1 MKNFATI
8 LLMILTLLYT
18 NPVMSTA
25 CTEVRVKARDN
36 SVVIGRSME
45 FAQEVNSNIIVQP
58 RGDKRTSKLADGSP
72 GKSWTSKY
80 GLVYLDGFGLDIV
93 ADGMNEK
100 GLTVGALYFPDL
112 AEYQKVTPGKE
123 SRAVSNI
130 DLGMYI
136 LQNFATV
143 DEVKANLPE
152 IIVWGQKLE
161 VLDNIVVPLHYSVY
175 QEDGTGIII
184 EYSKEGL
191 TIYDSVGVLTNSPAY
206 SWHVTNIQNYV
217 NLTADNI
224 KPVVIDGISFAATGQ
239 GSGLKGIPGDPTP
252 PSRFIRVAAMG
263 YLSNKVNTA
272 TDTVNLVAHIM
283 NNVDIPIGIVRDF
296 ESGQVFHDYTQW
308 VVIKDLAQKIMYF
321 RSYNDLTIKG
331 VDLNKFDISEKGQ
344 RVSMPVMT
352 KENGLVDV
360 SADLK
365 SGG

>member
-1 MKNFATI
+1 MKNFVTF
-8 LLMILTLLYT
+8 LLIALTLLYS

-25 CTEVRVKARDN
+25 CTEVRVKAKDN

-58 RGDKRTSKLADGSP
+58 RGDKRISKLADGSP

-80 GLVYLDGFGLDIV
+80 GLVYLDAFGLDIV

-100 GLTVGALYFPDL
+100 GLTVGALYFPEL
-112 AEYQKVTPGKE
+112 AEYQQIAPGQE
-123 SRAVSNI
+123 NRAISNT

-143 DEVKANLPE
+143 QEVREALPN
-152 IIVWGQKLE
+152 ITVWGEKLE

-184 EYSKEGL
+184 EYSKDGL
-191 TIYDSVGVLTNSPAY
+191 NVYDSVGVMTNSPSY
-206 SWHVTNIQNYV
+206 PWHVTNIQNFV

-224 KPVVIDGISFAATGQ
+224 KPVVINGISFAATGQ

-252 PSRFIRVAAMG
+252 PSRFIRAAAMG
-263 YLSNKVNTA
+263 YLTVKVDNA
-272 TDTVNLVAHIM
+272 EDTVNLVAHIM

-296 ESGQVFHDYTQW
+296 ENEEVFHDYTQW
-308 VVIKDLAQKIMYF
+308 VVLRDLSNRIMYF

-331 VDLNKFDISEKGQ
+331 VDLNKFDLSEKGQ

-352 KENGLVDV
+352 EENGLVDV
-360 SADLK
+360 SANLK
-365 SGG
+365 PAK